1 MAFSDILAKYKT
13 LPQWQLD
20 ALDIVGRELVE
31 RNRVMNLTAITDERG
46 VALMH
51 FYDSIIPLSTGY
63 FTPGARVLD
72 IGCGVGKYGVML
84 AAGVF
89 LRFRLPCARRSAGLF
104 PMMQH

>member
-72 IGCGVGKYGVML
+72 IA

>member
-51 FYDSIIPLSTGY
+51 FYDSMIPLSTGY

-72 IGCGVGKYGVML
+72 IGCG
-84 AAGVF
+84 GVF

>member
-20 ALDIVGRELVE
+20 ALDTVGRELVE

-72 IGCGVGKYGVML
+72 IGCGGGFPSLPLCGKPPPRR
-84 AAGVF
+84 AAAIWIYFPAGQRSF
-89 LRFRLPCARRSAGLF
+89 RF
-104 PMMQH
+104 

>member
-20 ALDIVGRELVE
+20 ALDTVGRELVE

-72 IGCGVGKYGVML
+72 IGCGGGFPSLPL
-84 AAGVF
+84 AV
-89 LRFRLPCARRSAGLF
+89 CAPQCGIVSNDA
-104 PMMQH
+104 MMQH